1 MSNDNS
7 DDSIDFDIE
16 DIFEEEVV
24 QEIEIEEFELDEI
37 LPDSIEDD
45 EDESVSTVTLSS
57 KPLSDESLSSEL
69 EQSEPSSSDSVSHE
83 PDSVKSTP
91 SESLPSDSVS
101 KESKSGKSVP
111 SETSSSDSGS
121 DEPESDKSTSSKSS
135 SNGSEADEPE
145 SVKSTP
151 SKSSSNDSDADEP
164 DSVKST
170 PNESLSSDSVSNETR
185 SGKSVPSET
194 SSSDSDSDESKSVKS
209 TPSESSSTDSVS
221 DEPSSLKST
230 TSKLSSN
237 GSVADESNPR
247 KSRATEPASSRAKDS
262 EPAFSESTSNELK
275 TNKPTPIESEQ
286 NQSRE
291 EMVVMEPETS
301 NQDSKTVT
309 VESEPFVEVTEISES
324 VAATEETKAEVE
336 RRIMSASR
344 ELDSLV
350 RDVVQ
355 QDSNSLAATELDIMQ
370 AKNYL
375 SMHKLRQAKNSVK
388 RAEEALVNLEED
400 VLYLRRSIAMLH
412 RLLKEKKIDRI
423 EAENILL
430 GLRKATSAAE
440 IGDVGQAATEI
451 EFLVDDLIG
460 GNTSTLNPFF
470 FRHFWLGVDTRWPAG
485 GDTGVL
491 LVRLINDGPIAM
503 PAMRLSPP
511 VPEGWS
517 SIPTTV
523 DLPIIAPGGN
533 LPLRFDIKSEGRYGA
548 DEIPLSRKLAVS
560 TGYEMRSGE
569 IMVTIRA
576 QNRSMEPLSDVILS
590 PWLPPGYTTAK
601 VPFVERLSPDE
612 VAIIRMPLTIDMGT
626 GGRS

>member
-1 MSNDNS
+1 MSEEKSEDGINFDL
-7 DDSIDFDIE
+7 DDILDEEVVEEIQIE
-16 DIFEEEVV
+16 DIEMENESSDGDSMGEEDGSGVSFQDQVREYMMG
-24 QEIEIEEFELDEI
+24 L
-37 LPDSIEDD
+37 
-45 EDESVSTVTLSS
+45 EDETF
-57 KPLSDESLSSEL
+57 
-69 EQSEPSSSDSVSHE
+69 EQPPAQVE
-83 PDSVKSTP
+83 
-91 SESLPSDSVS
+91 
-101 KESKSGKSVP
+101 
-111 SETSSSDSGS
+111 
-121 DEPESDKSTSSKSS
+121 EPE
-135 SNGSEADEPE
+135 EAPEPE
-145 SVKSTP
+145 IQ
-151 SKSSSNDSDADEP
+151 
-164 DSVKST
+164 
-170 PNESLSSDSVSNETR
+170 ESPEDII
-185 SGKSVPSET
+185 
-194 SSSDSDSDESKSVKS
+194 
-209 TPSESSSTDSVS
+209 
-221 DEPSSLKST
+221 
-230 TSKLSSN
+230 
-237 GSVADESNPR
+237 
-247 KSRATEPASSRAKDS
+247 
-262 EPAFSESTSNELK
+262 ESTAVS
-275 TNKPTPIESEQ
+275 
-286 NQSRE
+286 
-291 EMVVMEPETS
+291 
-301 NQDSKTVT
+301 
-309 VESEPFVEVTEISES
+309 
-324 VAATEETKAEVE
+324 AATLTEVE
-336 RRIMSASR
+336 NRIMSATR
-344 ELDSLV
+344 DLDSLV
-350 RDVVQ
+350 QGVVQ
-355 QDSNSLAATELDIMQ
+355 QDSNSLAATEIDIME
-370 AKNYL
+370 AKKYL
-375 SMHKLRQAKNSVK
+375 TMHKLKRAKLSVK
-388 RAEEALVNLEED
+388 KAEKALVTLEED

-511 VPEGWS
+511 VPEGWL
-517 SIPTTV
+517 SIPSSV

-576 QNRSMEPLSDVILS
+576 QNRSMEPLTDIILS

-612 VAIIRMPLTIDMGT
+612 VAVIRMPLTIDMGT

>member
-1 MSNDNS
+1 MSEEKSEDGINFDL
-7 DDSIDFDIE
+7 DDILDEEVVEEIQIE
-16 DIFEEEVV
+16 DIEMENESSDVDSMSGEEGSGVSFQDQVREYMMGLEDETFEQPPAQIEEEPEETPQPEV
-24 QEIEIEEFELDEI
+24 QEAPEEIIE
-37 LPDSIEDD
+37 
-45 EDESVSTVTLSS
+45 STAV
-57 KPLSDESLSSEL
+57 
-69 EQSEPSSSDSVSHE
+69 
-83 PDSVKSTP
+83 
-91 SESLPSDSVS
+91 
-101 KESKSGKSVP
+101 
-111 SETSSSDSGS
+111 
-121 DEPESDKSTSSKSS
+121 
-135 SNGSEADEPE
+135 SEA
-145 SVKSTP
+145 TI
-151 SKSSSNDSDADEP
+151 
-164 DSVKST
+164 T
-170 PNESLSSDSVSNETR
+170 
-185 SGKSVPSET
+185 
-194 SSSDSDSDESKSVKS
+194 
-209 TPSESSSTDSVS
+209 
-221 DEPSSLKST
+221 
-230 TSKLSSN
+230 
-237 GSVADESNPR
+237 
-247 KSRATEPASSRAKDS
+247 
-262 EPAFSESTSNELK
+262 
-275 TNKPTPIESEQ
+275 
-286 NQSRE
+286 
-291 EMVVMEPETS
+291 
-301 NQDSKTVT
+301 
-309 VESEPFVEVTEISES
+309 
-324 VAATEETKAEVE
+324 EVE
-336 RRIMSASR
+336 NRIMSATR
-344 ELDSLV
+344 DLDSLV
-350 RDVVQ
+350 QGVVQ
-355 QDSNSLAATELDIMQ
+355 QDSNSLAATEIDIME
-370 AKNYL
+370 AKKYL
-375 SMHKLRQAKNSVK
+375 TMHKLKRAKLSVK
-388 RAEEALVNLEED
+388 KAEKALVTLEED

-511 VPEGWS
+511 VPEGWL
-517 SIPTTV
+517 SIPSSV

-576 QNRSMEPLSDVILS
+576 QNRSMEPLTDIILS

-612 VAIIRMPLTIDMGT
+612 VAVIRMPLTIDMGT

>member
-1 MSNDNS
+1 MMSEENS
-7 DDSIDFDIE
+7 EDGIEFDIDDILEDDVVQQIEIE
-16 DIFEEEVV
+16 DIESEVDGDDSTTDNNTNSTESGESFQDKVREYMEELEDETFHEAPRT
-24 QEIEIEEFELDEI
+24 EIEDPEPAEEAAEVI
-37 LPDSIEDD
+37 DSIE
-45 EDESVSTVTLSS
+45 
-57 KPLSDESLSSEL
+57 
-69 EQSEPSSSDSVSHE
+69 
-83 PDSVKSTP
+83 
-91 SESLPSDSVS
+91 
-101 KESKSGKSVP
+101 
-111 SETSSSDSGS
+111 
-121 DEPESDKSTSSKSS
+121 
-135 SNGSEADEPE
+135 
-145 SVKSTP
+145 
-151 SKSSSNDSDADEP
+151 
-164 DSVKST
+164 
-170 PNESLSSDSVSNETR
+170 
-185 SGKSVPSET
+185 
-194 SSSDSDSDESKSVKS
+194 
-209 TPSESSSTDSVS
+209 
-221 DEPSSLKST
+221 
-230 TSKLSSN
+230 
-237 GSVADESNPR
+237 
-247 KSRATEPASSRAKDS
+247 
-262 EPAFSESTSNELK
+262 
-275 TNKPTPIESEQ
+275 
-286 NQSRE
+286 
-291 EMVVMEPETS
+291 
-301 NQDSKTVT
+301 
-309 VESEPFVEVTEISES
+309 
-324 VAATEETKAEVE
+324 ATEEVKAEVE
-336 RRIMSASR
+336 QRIMSASQ

-355 QDSNSLAATELDIMQ
+355 QDSNSLAATEIDIME

-375 SMHKLRQAKNSVK
+375 SLHKLRLAKTSVK
-388 RAEEALVNLEED
+388 KAEQALVSLEED

-517 SIPTTV
+517 SIPSSV

-560 TGYEMRSGE
+560 TAYEMRSGE

-576 QNRSMEPLSDVILS
+576 QNRSMEPLSDILLT

-601 VPFVERLSPDE
+601 VPFVERLTPDE
-612 VAIIRMPLTIDMGT
+612 VAIIRMPLSIDMGT
-626 GGRS
+626 GGSS

>member
-1 MSNDNS
+1 MSEEDNEEDVQFNL
-7 DDSIDFDIE
+7 DDILGEEVIDEIKIE
-16 DIFEEEVV
+16 DIEVEDVDGRTSDATEDIAEPGASFQDRVREYMGELEDETFDIPTPVAEEYTDPVEEVAEPV
-24 QEIEIEEFELDEI
+24 QESEIDQ
-37 LPDSIEDD
+37 P
-45 EDESVSTVTLSS
+45 
-57 KPLSDESLSSEL
+57 
-69 EQSEPSSSDSVSHE
+69 Q
-83 PDSVKSTP
+83 
-91 SESLPSDSVS
+91 
-101 KESKSGKSVP
+101 
-111 SETSSSDSGS
+111 
-121 DEPESDKSTSSKSS
+121 
-135 SNGSEADEPE
+135 A
-145 SVKSTP
+145 
-151 SKSSSNDSDADEP
+151 
-164 DSVKST
+164 
-170 PNESLSSDSVSNETR
+170 VSNQT
-185 SGKSVPSET
+185 
-194 SSSDSDSDESKSVKS
+194 
-209 TPSESSSTDSVS
+209 
-221 DEPSSLKST
+221 
-230 TSKLSSN
+230 
-237 GSVADESNPR
+237 
-247 KSRATEPASSRAKDS
+247 
-262 EPAFSESTSNELK
+262 
-275 TNKPTPIESEQ
+275 
-286 NQSRE
+286 
-291 EMVVMEPETS
+291 
-301 NQDSKTVT
+301 
-309 VESEPFVEVTEISES
+309 ISE
-324 VAATEETKAEVE
+324 VE
-336 RRIMSASR
+336 NRIMNASR
-344 ELDSLV
+344 ELDDLV
-350 RDVVQ
+350 QGVVQ
-355 QDSNSLAATELDIMQ
+355 QDGNSLAATEIDIME

-375 SMHKLRQAKNSVK
+375 SLHKLKQARSSVK
-388 RAEEALVNLEED
+388 KAEKALVHLEED

-423 EAENILL
+423 EAENLLL

-511 VPEGWS
+511 VPEGWL
-517 SIPTTV
+517 SIPSSV

-576 QNRSMEPLSDVILS
+576 QNRSMEPLTDIILS

-612 VAIIRMPLTIDMGT
+612 VAVIRMPLTIDMGT

>member
-1 MSNDNS
+1 MMS
-7 DDSIDFDIE
+7 DDGPTDGVEFDLEDILEDDVVEEISIDD
-16 DIFEEEVV
+16 
-24 QEIEIEEFELDEI
+24 IEIED
-37 LPDSIEDD
+37 
-45 EDESVSTVTLSS
+45 
-57 KPLSDESLSSEL
+57 
-69 EQSEPSSSDSVSHE
+69 
-83 PDSVKSTP
+83 
-91 SESLPSDSVS
+91 
-101 KESKSGKSVP
+101 
-111 SETSSSDSGS
+111 
-121 DEPESDKSTSSKSS
+121 
-135 SNGSEADEPE
+135 
-145 SVKSTP
+145 
-151 SKSSSNDSDADEP
+151 
-164 DSVKST
+164 
-170 PNESLSSDSVSNETR
+170 
-185 SGKSVPSET
+185 
-194 SSSDSDSDESKSVKS
+194 
-209 TPSESSSTDSVS
+209 SSTDSDEEDTGTGESFQDKVREYMEELEDETFHETPPVTV
-221 DEPSSLKST
+221 DEPEL
-230 TSKLSSN
+230 
-237 GSVADESNPR
+237 P
-247 KSRATEPASSRAKDS
+247 S
-262 EPAFSESTSNELK
+262 E
-275 TNKPTPIESEQ
+275 
-286 NQSRE
+286 
-291 EMVVMEPETS
+291 
-301 NQDSKTVT
+301 
-309 VESEPFVEVTEISES
+309 VEVVTES
-324 VAATEETKAEVE
+324 VVATEEAKAEVE
-336 RRIMSASR
+336 RRIMNASE
-344 ELDSLV
+344 ELDTLV

-355 QDSNSLAATELDIMQ
+355 QDSNSLAATEIDIME
-370 AKNYL
+370 AKKFL
-375 SMHKLRQAKNSVK
+375 SLHKLRQAKSSVK
-388 RAEEALVNLEED
+388 KAEKALVTLEED

-517 SIPTTV
+517 SIPSSV

-569 IMVTIRA
+569 IMVTVRA
-576 QNRSMEPLSDVILS
+576 QNRSMEPLTDIILS
-590 PWLPPGYTTAK
+590 PWLPPGYTTAE

-612 VAIIRMPLTIDMGT
+612 VAVIRMPLTIDMGT

>member
-1 MSNDNS
+1 MSEEKS
-7 DDSIDFDIE
+7 DEGINFDLDDILDEEVVEEIQIE
-16 DIFEEEVV
+16 DIEMEDNSTDADDNGEEQGSGVSFQDQVREYMMGLEDETFEQPPNQVEEEAEAIREPEVPEAPAEV
-24 QEIEIEEFELDEI
+24 IAA
-37 LPDSIEDD
+37 
-45 EDESVSTVTLSS
+45 
-57 KPLSDESLSSEL
+57 
-69 EQSEPSSSDSVSHE
+69 SEPSS
-83 PDSVKSTP
+83 
-91 SESLPSDSVS
+91 
-101 KESKSGKSVP
+101 
-111 SETSSSDSGS
+111 
-121 DEPESDKSTSSKSS
+121 
-135 SNGSEADEPE
+135 
-145 SVKSTP
+145 
-151 SKSSSNDSDADEP
+151 
-164 DSVKST
+164 
-170 PNESLSSDSVSNETR
+170 
-185 SGKSVPSET
+185 
-194 SSSDSDSDESKSVKS
+194 
-209 TPSESSSTDSVS
+209 
-221 DEPSSLKST
+221 
-230 TSKLSSN
+230 
-237 GSVADESNPR
+237 
-247 KSRATEPASSRAKDS
+247 ATI
-262 EPAFSESTSNELK
+262 T
-275 TNKPTPIESEQ
+275 
-286 NQSRE
+286 
-291 EMVVMEPETS
+291 
-301 NQDSKTVT
+301 
-309 VESEPFVEVTEISES
+309 
-324 VAATEETKAEVE
+324 EVE
-336 RRIMSASR
+336 NRIMSASR
-344 ELDSLV
+344 DLDSLV
-350 RDVVQ
+350 QGVVQ
-355 QDSNSLAATELDIMQ
+355 QDSNSLAATEIDIME
-370 AKNYL
+370 AKKYL
-375 SMHKLRQAKNSVK
+375 TMHKLKRAKLSVK
-388 RAEEALVNLEED
+388 KAEKALFTLEED

-511 VPEGWS
+511 VPDGWL
-517 SIPTTV
+517 SIPSSV

-576 QNRSMEPLSDVILS
+576 QNRSMEPLTDIILS

-612 VAIIRMPLTIDMGT
+612 VAVIRMPLAIDMGT

>member
-1 MSNDNS
+1 MSEEKSEDGINFGL
-7 DDSIDFDIE
+7 DDILDEEFVEQIQIE
-16 DIFEEEVV
+16 DIEMENESTDVDSTGEEEGSGVSFQDQVREYMMGLEDETFEQPPAQAEEEPEETPQTEV
-24 QEIEIEEFELDEI
+24 QEA
-37 LPDSIEDD
+37 
-45 EDESVSTVTLSS
+45 
-57 KPLSDESLSSEL
+57 
-69 EQSEPSSSDSVSHE
+69 
-83 PDSVKSTP
+83 
-91 SESLPSDSVS
+91 
-101 KESKSGKSVP
+101 
-111 SETSSSDSGS
+111 
-121 DEPESDKSTSSKSS
+121 PE
-135 SNGSEADEPE
+135 
-145 SVKSTP
+145 VII
-151 SKSSSNDSDADEP
+151 
-164 DSVKST
+164 
-170 PNESLSSDSVSNETR
+170 
-185 SGKSVPSET
+185 
-194 SSSDSDSDESKSVKS
+194 
-209 TPSESSSTDSVS
+209 
-221 DEPSSLKST
+221 
-230 TSKLSSN
+230 
-237 GSVADESNPR
+237 
-247 KSRATEPASSRAKDS
+247 
-262 EPAFSESTSNELK
+262 ESTAVS
-275 TNKPTPIESEQ
+275 
-286 NQSRE
+286 
-291 EMVVMEPETS
+291 
-301 NQDSKTVT
+301 
-309 VESEPFVEVTEISES
+309 
-324 VAATEETKAEVE
+324 AATITEVE
-336 RRIMSASR
+336 NRIMSATR
-344 ELDSLV
+344 DLDSLV
-350 RDVVQ
+350 QGVVQ
-355 QDSNSLAATELDIMQ
+355 QDSNSLAATEIDIME
-370 AKNYL
+370 AKKYL
-375 SMHKLRQAKNSVK
+375 TMHKLKRAKLSVK
-388 RAEEALVNLEED
+388 KAEQALVTLEED

-511 VPEGWS
+511 VPEGWL
-517 SIPTTV
+517 SIPSSV

-576 QNRSMEPLSDVILS
+576 QNRSMEPLTDIILS

-612 VAIIRMPLTIDMGT
+612 VAVIRMPLTIDMGT

>member
-1 MSNDNS
+1 MFEEKS
-7 DDSIDFDIE
+7 DEGINFDLDDILDEEVVEEIQIE
-16 DIFEEEVV
+16 DIEMEDEFTDADDNAEEQGSGVSFQDQVREYMMGLEDETFEQPPNQVEEEAEAIREPEVPEAPAEV
-24 QEIEIEEFELDEI
+24 IA
-37 LPDSIEDD
+37 
-45 EDESVSTVTLSS
+45 T
-57 KPLSDESLSSEL
+57 
-69 EQSEPSSSDSVSHE
+69 SEPSS
-83 PDSVKSTP
+83 
-91 SESLPSDSVS
+91 
-101 KESKSGKSVP
+101 
-111 SETSSSDSGS
+111 
-121 DEPESDKSTSSKSS
+121 
-135 SNGSEADEPE
+135 
-145 SVKSTP
+145 
-151 SKSSSNDSDADEP
+151 
-164 DSVKST
+164 
-170 PNESLSSDSVSNETR
+170 
-185 SGKSVPSET
+185 
-194 SSSDSDSDESKSVKS
+194 
-209 TPSESSSTDSVS
+209 
-221 DEPSSLKST
+221 
-230 TSKLSSN
+230 
-237 GSVADESNPR
+237 
-247 KSRATEPASSRAKDS
+247 ATI
-262 EPAFSESTSNELK
+262 T
-275 TNKPTPIESEQ
+275 
-286 NQSRE
+286 
-291 EMVVMEPETS
+291 
-301 NQDSKTVT
+301 
-309 VESEPFVEVTEISES
+309 
-324 VAATEETKAEVE
+324 EVE
-336 RRIMSASR
+336 NRIMSASR
-344 ELDSLV
+344 DLDSLV
-350 RDVVQ
+350 QGVVQ
-355 QDSNSLAATELDIMQ
+355 QDSNSLAATEIDIME
-370 AKNYL
+370 AKKYL
-375 SMHKLRQAKNSVK
+375 TMHKLKRAKLSVK
-388 RAEEALVNLEED
+388 KAEKALFTLEED

-511 VPEGWS
+511 VPDGWL
-517 SIPTTV
+517 SIPSSV

-576 QNRSMEPLSDVILS
+576 QNRSMEPLTDIILS

-612 VAIIRMPLTIDMGT
+612 VAVIRMPLTIDMGT